1 MMNASELVKDLQTM
15 RDEGFLSDALLR
27 RAVKSIGGSDD
38 RFNWVA
44 AFLLREGG
52 ESLWLHN
59 YVGEPAQYAEFQ
71 VGEGV
76 GGTAAAKKENQ
87 SVADVSKLEGYTP
100 CGPDVH
106 SELVVLIRAG
116 DEIFGEINIA
126 SEDASAFTGEDEAAV
141 QAVCDKLA
149 EQIASE
155 HR

>member
-1 MMNASELVKDLQTM
+1 MLNATELVKDLQTM
-15 RDEGFLSDALLR
+15 RDDGFLSDALLR
-27 RAVKSIGGSDD
+27 RAVKSIAGSDD
-38 RFNWVA
+38 RFSWVA

-59 YVGEPAQYAEFQ
+59 YVGEPAQYAEVS
-71 VGEGV
+71 VGTGV
-76 GGTAAAKKENQ
+76 GGAAVAERANQ
-87 SVADVSKLEGYTP
+87 NVADVSKWEDYTP

-116 DEIFGEINIA
+116 DDVFGEMDLA
-126 SEDASAFTGEDEAAV
+126 SEDASAFTDDDEAAV

-155 HR
+155 RR